1 MEDKKNND
9 KKNIPNEK
17 YSLKII
23 NDDNEIDDIDITS
36 NKIIINE
43 NKNIRNNKNANLN
56 YSLII
61 RNVINDIM
69 NNQYEKRIEDEY
81 SINLLLMSS
90 INNIYIKTL
99 CLNLEFKLYENRKDY
114 LMIKYIIYKVRKS
127 YENNKNL
134 NLILF
139 SILNSS
145 SQIFKEQNNIF
156 YAYYFLRKAKNLST
170 KIKKDNELKKINS
183 SLSQISEEIYEYIN
197 TKYEVFKNKSKMD
210 QKKLNY
216 IVNIINEILIQ
227 KNTNIKKENNNDINY
242 ENEVYGSY
250 LFAIN
255 KDWIMKAKIFIDCYK
270 AYANG
275 MMDENFLESIFNKEQ
290 ILYNYFNDLKEKE
303 DKNSYNTLYPG
314 PIDNFNLLR
323 YKDFWEDPSNDDENY
338 YMKENLVLNKDYY
351 LISQRNWNILNEVF
365 DSTNE
370 IKISE
375 NNSNFIKLKPLIL
388 DKRLIKNNDKHL
400 LKRRNIQIRKNSKI
414 KSLKEKI
421 IRCINH
427 ELKKKNKS
435 YNNVNYFDI
444 DDNDEYEEMEK
455 MKKNSIINFFIIEKK
470 NKNVLLEICISFS
483 HNFLSYDSIL
493 IKEIKLRE
501 DEPVNS
507 LFKIYDKKEHILIIE
522 ISEKNYDN
530 FLKEIKPFESTK
542 NRIDEVYQCRLCE
555 NEINKSQRY
564 ECRLCKIS
572 FFCSKVCS
580 NSSIE
585 HAKLHKLYSKL
596 LKLDF
601 DLNKLKQKKLLF
613 EDSCRKGIVGLFNLG
628 NTCYINCCIQ
638 CLSNTEDF
646 TKYFLL
652 NYYKYEE
659 NFINFRSDADIIEEL
674 SQLLKKLWK
683 EREKVISPKNFRL
696 AFCRINSQFLGQE
709 QQDAQEFLSA
719 LLDILHE
726 RLNRIIIKP
735 NLKIID
741 EKEENESELEASK
754 RWEKDQKLKNNSII
768 YDLFNGQFIS
778 TIICQGCGKKSTSF
792 EQFNI
797 LSLPIPKKHC
807 TLNIKYFTKNDCKTF
822 PFNVNKSSTFMDLKD
837 KALFYYKDDIIQK
850 IFKHYDGNLND
861 ILKEEEKNIIY
872 NYNNTKISKI
882 ILYNFIDIVILDK
895 SKMIIIKNIKDS
907 EEILPLIDRKDY
919 EIVLYEKEFISNNYV
934 NIYITAT
941 NYNDGEKNSF
951 YKYIL
956 YNRINNYSYPA
967 HLTFEKN
974 TSLEH
979 LNKTLKN
986 KFKNILN
993 YNLNNQNQTQ
1003 NKNNLED
1010 PIKIKILHYDKLLPC
1025 NLCNKTLE
1033 ESKSC
1038 LLEDLLNKNYT
1049 VSDLSSKINNLPIT
1063 LVADSSIFYV
1073 HSKCFIN
1080 NVLYFNPENEEKED
1094 YEQINLYD
1102 CLEKFREEEI
1112 LENENKWNCEN
1123 CKIQQAAKK
1132 MIQIYKP
1139 PQYLIIQLKRFKYN
1153 NNIFTRYF
1161 ERTKIDTFVKISK
1174 NLDLKDFVN
1183 ESDKNNSKYELY
1195 ANILHFE
1202 NHYRA
1207 VCKNGERWVLYDDD
1221 SCYKNDFP
1229 NDQNSYILFYKKI

>member
-1 MEDKKNND
+1 MKDKKNNES
-9 KKNIPNEK
+9 KYIPNGK
-17 YSLKII
+17 YNLKLI
-23 NDDNEIDDIDITS
+23 NDDNELDDNDNTS
-36 NKIIINE
+36 NKIINNE
-43 NKNIRNNKNANLN
+43 NENIKNNQNIQLN

-61 RNVINDIM
+61 RNVIDDIM
-69 NNQYEKRIEDEY
+69 NNQYAKKIEDEY
-81 SINLLLMSS
+81 TINLLLMSS
-90 INNIYIKTL
+90 INDIFIKAL
-99 CLNLEFKLYENRKDY
+99 CLNLEFKLCENKKDY
-114 LMIKYIIYKVRKS
+114 LMIKYIIYKVSKF
-127 YENNKNL
+127 YENNKNI

-139 SILNSS
+139 SILNLS
-145 SQIFKEQNNIF
+145 SQIFKEKKNIF
-156 YAYYFLRKAKNLST
+156 YAYYFLRKAKNLLT
-170 KIKKDNELKKINS
+170 KANNANEMKKINS
-183 SLSQISEEIYEYIN
+183 SLSEISGEIYEYIN
-197 TKYEVFKNKSKMD
+197 SKYEIFKNKNKMD
-210 QKKLNY
+210 QKKLNS
-216 IVNIINEILIQ
+216 IVNIINEILMQ
-227 KNTNIKKENNNDINY
+227 KIMNIKKDNNNDTNE

-275 MMDENFLESIFNKEQ
+275 IMDENFLESIFNKEQ

-303 DKNSYNTLYPG
+303 DINPYNTLYPG

-323 YKDFWEDPSNDDENY
+323 YKDFWEDPINDDENY
-338 YMKENLVLNKDYY
+338 YMREYLVLNKDYY
-351 LISQRNWNILNEVF
+351 LISQRNWNILNEIF

-375 NNSNFIKLKPLIL
+375 NNSGFIELKTLIL

-400 LKRRNIQIRKNSKI
+400 LKRRNIKI
-414 KSLKEKI
+414 KKNIKIKGLKEKI

-427 ELKKKNKS
+427 ELKKNNKS

-455 MKKNSIINFFIIEKK
+455 MKKNTIINFYIIEKK
-470 NKNVLLEICISFS
+470 NKNVLIEICISFY
-483 HNFLSYDSIL
+483 HNFLSYESIL

-507 LFKIYDKKEHILIIE
+507 LFKIYDKKQHLLIIE
-522 ISEKNYDN
+522 MSEKNYDN
-530 FLKEIKPFESTK
+530 FLIEIKPSESTK
-542 NRIDEVYQCRLCE
+542 NRIDEIYQCRLCE
-555 NEINKSQRY
+555 QEINKSQRY
-564 ECRLCKIS
+564 ECALCKIS

-580 NSSIE
+580 NNSID

-596 LKLDF
+596 LKPKF
-601 DLNKLKQKKLLF
+601 DLNNLKTKILSF
-613 EDSCRKGIVGLFNLG
+613 EDNCRRGVAGLFNLG

-638 CLSNTEDF
+638 CLSNTDDF

-659 NFINFRSDADIIEEL
+659 NFINYRSDADIIEEF
-674 SQLLKKLWK
+674 SQILKKLWE
-683 EREKVISPKNFRL
+683 ERESVISPKNFRQ

-719 LLDILHE
+719 LLNILHE
-726 RLNRIIIKP
+726 RLNRITTKQ

-741 EKEENESELEASK
+741 EKKENESEFETSK
-754 RWEKDQKLKNNSII
+754 RWEKEQKVKNNSII

-807 TLNIKYFTKNDCKTF
+807 ALNIKYFTKNDCKNF
-822 PFNVNKSSTFMDLKD
+822 PFSINKNSTFMDLKD

-850 IFKHYDGNLND
+850 ILKNCDGNLND
-861 ILKEEEKNIIY
+861 ILKEEKQNIIY
-872 NYNNTKISKI
+872 NYNNTKISKS
-882 ILYNFIDIVILDK
+882 ILYNFIEIVILDK
-895 SKMIIIKNIKDS
+895 SKMIIIKNIKDN

-919 EIVLYEKEFISNNYV
+919 EIVLYEKEFISSNYI

-941 NYNDGEKNSF
+941 NYNNGEKNPF

-956 YNRINNYSYPA
+956 YNRINNYSYPVY
-967 HLTFEKN
+967 LTFEKN

-979 LNKTLKN
+979 LNRTLKN

-993 YNLNNQNQTQ
+993 YNLNNQNQSQ
-1003 NKNNLED
+1003 NKNILED
-1010 PIKIKILHYDKLLPC
+1010 PIKIIILHYDKLSPC

-1033 ESKSC
+1033 ESKYC

-1049 VSDLSSKINNLPIT
+1049 INDLCSKINNLPIT
-1063 LVADSSIFYV
+1063 LVANSSIFYV

-1080 NVLYFNPENEEKED
+1080 NILYFNPENEEKED
-1094 YEQINLYD
+1094 NEQINIYD

-1112 LENENKWNCEN
+1112 LENENKWYCDN
-1123 CKIQQAAKK
+1123 CKIQQTAKK
-1132 MIQIYKP
+1132 KLQIYKS

-1153 NNIFTRYF
+1153 NNIFTKYF
-1161 ERTKIDTFVKISK
+1161 ERTKIYTFVKISK
-1174 NLDLKDFVN
+1174 ILDLKDFVN

-1195 ANILHFE
+1195 ANILHVE
-1202 NHYRA
+1202 NHYMA
-1207 VCKNGERWVLYDDD
+1207 VCKNGERWILYDDD

-1229 NDQNSYILFYKKI
+1229 NDKNSYILFYKKI

>member
-1 MEDKKNND
+1 MND
-9 KKNIPNEK
+9 KKNIEKKYIPNGN
-17 YSLKII
+17 YSLKLV
-23 NDDNEIDDIDITS
+23 NDDNELDDNDITS

-43 NKNIRNNKNANLN
+43 NENIRSNQKIQLN
-56 YSLII
+56 YSLIM
-61 RNVINDIM
+61 RNVINDIT
-69 NNQYEKRIEDEY
+69 NNQYEKKNEDEY
-81 SINLLLMSS
+81 TINLLLMSS
-90 INNIYIKTL
+90 INNIFIKAL
-99 CLNLEFKLYENRKDY
+99 CLNLKFKLYENKKNY
-114 LMIKYIIYKVRKS
+114 LMIKYIIEKVSKF

-145 SQIFKEQNNIF
+145 SEIFKEQKNVF
-156 YAYYFLRKAKNLST
+156 YAYYFLRKAKSLLT
-170 KIKKDNELKKINS
+170 KTKNDNELKRINS
-183 SLSQISEEIYEYIN
+183 SLSEISGEVYEYIN
-197 TKYEVFKNKSKMD
+197 SKYEEFKNKNKMD
-210 QKKLNY
+210 QKKLNS

-227 KNTNIKKENNNDINY
+227 KNAKKEDNNGEHEI
-242 ENEVYGSY
+242 YGSY

-255 KDWIMKAKIFIDCYK
+255 KDWVVKAKIFIDCYK

-275 MMDENFLESIFNKEQ
+275 MMDENFLESIFSKEQ

-303 DKNSYNTLYPG
+303 DKNPYNTLYPG

-323 YKDFWEDPSNDDENY
+323 YKDFWEDPVNDDENY
-338 YMKENLVLNKDYY
+338 YIKENLVLNKDYY

-365 DSTNE
+365 DSSNE

-375 NNSNFIKLKPLIL
+375 NNSGFIELKPLIL
-388 DKRLIKNNDKHL
+388 DKRLIKNNDKYL
-400 LKRRNIQIRKNSKI
+400 LKRRNIQIKNNSKI
-414 KSLKEKI
+414 KILKEKI

-435 YNNVNYFDI
+435 YNNANYFDI
-444 DDNDEYEEMEK
+444 DDSDEYEEMEK
-455 MKKNSIINFFIIEKK
+455 MKKNTIINFFLIEKR
-470 NKNVLLEICISFS
+470 NKNILIEICISFS
-483 HNFLSYDSIL
+483 HNFSSYDSVL
-493 IKEIKLRE
+493 IKEIKLGE

-507 LFKIYDKKEHILIIE
+507 LFKIYNKKEHILIIE
-522 ISEKNYDN
+522 ISDKNYDN

-542 NRIDEVYQCRLCE
+542 NKIDEIYQCRLCE

-564 ECRLCKIS
+564 ECKLCKIS
-572 FFCSKVCS
+572 FFCSQVCS
-580 NSSIE
+580 NNSIE

-596 LKLDF
+596 LRPNF
-601 DLNKLKQKKLLF
+601 DLNNLKKKKLIF
-613 EDSCRKGIVGLFNLG
+613 EDNCRRGIAGLFNLG
-628 NTCYINCCIQ
+628 NTCYINCCLQ

-659 NFINFRSDADIIEEL
+659 NFFNYRSDADIIEEF
-674 SQLLKKLWK
+674 SQLLKKLWE
-683 EREKVISPKNFRL
+683 EREAIISPRNFRL
-696 AFCRINSQFLGQE
+696 AFCRINSQFAGQE

-719 LLDILHE
+719 LINILHE
-726 RLNRIIIKP
+726 RLNRIITEQ
-735 NLKIID
+735 NLKAIN
-741 EKEENESELEASK
+741 EKKENESELEPCK
-754 RWEKDQKLKNNSII
+754 RWEKEQKLKNNSII

-807 TLNIKYFTKNDCKTF
+807 SLNIKYFTKNDCKNF
-822 PFNVNKSSTFMDLKD
+822 PFSINKSSTFMDLKD

-850 IFKHYDGNLND
+850 LIKNFDGNLND
-861 ILKEEEKNIIY
+861 ILKEEKNNIIY
-872 NYNNTKISKI
+872 NYNNTKISRS
-882 ILYNFIDIVILDK
+882 ILYKFIDILILDK
-895 SKMIIIKNIKDS
+895 SKMIIIKNIKDN
-907 EEILPLIDRKDY
+907 EEILPLIDRKEY
-919 EIVLYEKEFISNNYV
+919 EIVLYEKELISSNYV
-934 NIYITAT
+934 SIYITAT
-941 NYNDGEKNSF
+941 NYHNEEKNPF
-951 YKYIL
+951 YKYIFSK
-956 YNRINNYSYPA
+956 INNYSYPV
-967 HLTFEKN
+967 HLAFEKN
-974 TSLEH
+974 TSLEN

-993 YNLNNQNQTQ
+993 YNLNNQNQIQ
-1003 NKNNLED
+1003 NKNSLED
-1010 PIKIKILHYDKLLPC
+1010 PIKIIILHYDKLSPC

-1033 ESKSC
+1033 ESRFC

-1049 VSDLSSKINNLPIT
+1049 VSDLSSKINNFQIT
-1063 LVADSSIFYV
+1063 LVANSAIFYV
-1073 HSKCFIN
+1073 HSKCFKN
-1080 NVLYFNPENEEKED
+1080 NVLYFNPENEENED
-1094 YEQINLYD
+1094 NEQINIYD

-1112 LENENKWNCEN
+1112 LENENKWYCDN
-1123 CKIQQAAKK
+1123 CKIQQTAKK
-1132 MIQIYKP
+1132 KIQIFKS

-1153 NNIFTRYF
+1153 NNIFTKYF

-1195 ANILHFE
+1195 ANILHID
-1202 NHYRA
+1202 NHYKA

-1229 NDQNSYILFYKKI
+1229 NDKNSYILFYKKI